1 MAAGYWSSWTA
12 EARDSQDMKD
22 FLGLGPQDRCL
33 GVFMLG
39 KCADLSVCRSARRP
53 LAEKVEWRV

>member
-1 MAAGYWSSWTA
+1 M
-12 EARDSQDMKD
+12 RD
-22 FLGLGPQDRCL
+22 FLGLGPQDKCL

-39 KCADLSVCRSARRP
+39 KCADLSVCRSSRRP

>member
-1 MAAGYWSSWTA
+1 
-12 EARDSQDMKD
+12 MKD
-22 FLGLGPQDRCL
+22 FLELGPQDRCL

-39 KCADLSVCRSARRP
+39 KCADLSVCRSTRRP